1 MMIPMMKSQKKTKK
15 KQEKNKKS
23 NNFWVQMEN
32 HKSVNNNEI

>member
-1 MMIPMMKSQKKTKK
+1 MMIQMMKSQKKTKK
-15 KQEKNKKS
+15 KQAKNKKS